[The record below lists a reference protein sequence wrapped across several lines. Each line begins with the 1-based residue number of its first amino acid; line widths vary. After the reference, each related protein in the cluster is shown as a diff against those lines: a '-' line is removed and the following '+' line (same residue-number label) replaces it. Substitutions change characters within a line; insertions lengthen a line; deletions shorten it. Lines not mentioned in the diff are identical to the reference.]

1 MKLERRAAPRQWTAA
16 DVDAALRQRSALWA
30 LPVAERPWFVREA
43 REALAFGRFRAIVDP
58 TGEILYLVRF
68 WPGHA
73 ELRRRSGDGSFASDN
88 CRMLHFFASAD
99 PGRELH
105 DHPWDFGSLILA
117 GGYVEERPLERSET
131 KRPCEDGSFSGY
143 DPTLRKTVVRRVGD
157 QRYVAATQPHRVAS
171 VCFDTWTE
179 VETGPLQRQWG
190 FYPDGKFVDYWKHL
204 GLPNPFPPGETF

>member
-1 MKLERRAAPRQWTAA
+1 MELERRAAPRQWTAE

-30 LPVAERPWFVREA
+30 LPEAERPEFVREA
-43 REALAFGRFRAIVDP
+43 REALARGRFRAIVDL

-73 ELRRRSGDGSFASDN
+73 EMRRRSGDGSFASDN

-99 PGRELH
+99 PGRALH
-105 DHPWDFGSLILA
+105 DHPWGFRSRILA
-117 GGYVEERPLERSET
+117 GGYVEERPIERLNDDGTFAGYYHASIRTTLPRHASEA
-131 KRPCEDGSFSGY
+131 F
-143 DPTLRKTVVRRVGD
+143 
-157 QRYVAATQPHRVAS
+157 QVAATQPHCVAA

-179 VETGPLQRQWG
+179 VETGPLERQWG